1 MVSSSVL
8 LIVRKWVLQ
17 DAVKNSCTFP
27 ISTFRFPST
36 RFQFLVC
43 DTAHPRQHSRAHN
56 IWSGAGSGLRGLE
69 YRMWETGLM
78 RTVQKRGSGGSYG
91 CTCRYHQGK
100 YGQLFSAVMKGQGT
114 YCFCKKADKTEKLLN
129 KSCVFTLAFSVGI
142 KIIAPGEDLS
152 VPNICAWLLA
162 CFHFICVVARY
173 IWSRISVL
181 RTAMRNKALHR
192 NRVVIAILKYKATEA
207 KDVIE
212 TFVILST
219 SK

>member
-1 MVSSSVL
+1 MILRTLGSIPGPIIFGRVLDLACVVWSTECGKQGSCELYKNEDLAAHMVALAAIIKVSMVNSFL
-8 LIVRKWVLQ
+8 LLWKVKAHTAFVKRPTRRK
-17 DAVKNSCTFP
+17 
-27 ISTFRFPST
+27 
-36 RFQFLVC
+36 
-43 DTAHPRQHSRAHN
+43 
-56 IWSGAGSGLRGLE
+56 
-69 YRMWETGLM
+69 
-78 RTVQKRGSGGSYG
+78 
-91 CTCRYHQGK
+91 
-100 YGQLFSAVMKGQGT
+100 
-114 YCFCKKADKTEKLLN
+114 KLLN